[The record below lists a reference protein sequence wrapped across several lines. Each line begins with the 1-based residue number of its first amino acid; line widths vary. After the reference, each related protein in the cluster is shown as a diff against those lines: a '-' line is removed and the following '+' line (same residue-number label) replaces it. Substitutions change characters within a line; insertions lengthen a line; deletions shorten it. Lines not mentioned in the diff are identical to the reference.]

1 MKPNRLDDIFQ
12 VKCGI
17 PLIAGFFIGMDEYEA
32 EDRLEELKLY
42 TVEHSY
48 DYPADLI
55 YQMKIKFGYE
65 LFPNSEYVNSISVT
79 FADKATTRDVNFI
92 KHYIQKKYYHERI
105 DEYLQKDADGN
116 ILGYMIDIY
125 NDFYQF
131 TICSKDEGVMAV
143 HLRATCS
150 ETDYYHAFNIVSKNK
165 NIKQFIKQSLYLLDK
180 DATSPE
186 RIEEIMPIRYGLPS
200 FLGCFLGDV
209 LSFGLSSGK
218 LEELDDY
225 EYAGI
230 PMKEDYGISY
240 EYTLDE
246 LNRVIEIELAIPDD
260 SDGVRPIYNYLRKNM
275 IIRDEEFDVKKEDDR
290 SPDKIRG
297 CMQNEYI
304 YIGIYEPLGQCDGHT
319 HISISIRDEDNI
331 RLFYAMRTI
340 FYHEGIFSFFEGLDR
355 FYDRKS
361 DTQDARFNELR
372 KKYDS
377 FEDAFNDHIDQK
389 LYKNDTEY
397 YSDIDFRR
405 ERDLFSV
412 EWNNPEKNKGQQ
424 MNTPPMT

>member
-165 NIKQFIKQSLYLLDK
+165 NIKQ
-180 DATSPE
+180 SP
-186 RIEEIMPIRYGLPS
+186 
-200 FLGCFLGDV
+200 F
-209 LSFGLSSGK
+209 
-218 LEELDDY
+218 
-225 EYAGI
+225 
-230 PMKEDYGISY
+230 
-240 EYTLDE
+240 
-246 LNRVIEIELAIPDD
+246 
-260 SDGVRPIYNYLRKNM
+260 
-275 IIRDEEFDVKKEDDR
+275 
-290 SPDKIRG
+290 
-297 CMQNEYI
+297 
-304 YIGIYEPLGQCDGHT
+304 
-319 HISISIRDEDNI
+319 
-331 RLFYAMRTI
+331 
-340 FYHEGIFSFFEGLDR
+340 
-355 FYDRKS
+355 
-361 DTQDARFNELR
+361 
-372 KKYDS
+372 
-377 FEDAFNDHIDQK
+377 
-389 LYKNDTEY
+389 
-397 YSDIDFRR
+397 
-405 ERDLFSV
+405 
-412 EWNNPEKNKGQQ
+412 
-424 MNTPPMT
+424 